1 MDAAPLAIGLAII
14 AGILAVQLLAVWW
27 STRAPEGG
35 RDVVDVVRIK

>member
-14 AGILAVQLLAVWW
+14 AGMLAVQLLAVWW

-35 RDVVDVVRIK
+35 HED